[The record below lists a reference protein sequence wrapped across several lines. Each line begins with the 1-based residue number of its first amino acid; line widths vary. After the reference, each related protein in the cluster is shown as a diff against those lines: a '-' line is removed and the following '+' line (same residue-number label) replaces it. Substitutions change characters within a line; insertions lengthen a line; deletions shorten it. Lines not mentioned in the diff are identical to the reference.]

1 MSTVV
6 VLAGVGDSFQ
16 QTAASGPLV
25 LALGACLL
33 AGLVS
38 FASPCVVPLVP
49 GYLSYL
55 AGLVGAEA
63 PPVTP
68 TEARSRRGTAHRAM
82 RDPVRGA
89 AGSPAR
95 AKPGT
100 DTAAT
105 AERGAADPAAEKR
118 AARAGRLRIAGAAG
132 LFVLGFTVV
141 FVLATA
147 TVFGL
152 IQTLNVN
159 RELLQ
164 RIGGVLTI
172 LMGLVFIGLVPALQR
187 DTRMEPRR
195 LTGLLGAPLLGGVF
209 ALGWTPC
216 LGPTLSGVMAVAAG
230 TEGATAARGV
240 TLIVAY
246 CLGLGLPFVVLAFG
260 SAGALRG
267 VGWLRRNSRTIQLI
281 GGILLVAV
289 GVALV
294 TGAWDQFVAWVR
306 DAFVSEVT
314 LPI

>member
-1 MSTVV
+1 MTV

-16 QTAASGPLV
+16 QTAATGPLL

-68 TEARSRRGTAHRAM
+68 AE
-82 RDPVRGA
+82 A
-89 AGSPAR
+89 AGSR
-95 AKPGT
+95 T
-100 DTAAT
+100 AT
-105 AERGAADPAAEKR
+105 ATEVRGGSAKVR
-118 AARAGRLRIAGAAG
+118 VAGAAG
-132 LFVLGFTVV
+132 LFVAGFTVV

-147 TVFGL
+147 TVFGV

-164 RIGGVLTI
+164 RVGGVVTI
-172 LMGLVFIGLVPALQR
+172 VMGLAFIGLIPALQR

-195 LTGLLGAPLLGGVF
+195 LTSLIGAPLLGGVF

-240 TLIVAY
+240 ALIVAY

-267 VGWLRRNSRTIQLI
+267 VGWLRRNSRTIQVI
-281 GGILLVAV
+281 GGIMLVAV

-294 TGAWDQFVAWVR
+294 TGAWDLFVAWVR

>member
-1 MSTVV
+1 MSPTVD

-63 PPVTP
+63 PPVT
-68 TEARSRRGTAHRAM
+68 
-82 RDPVRGA
+82 
-89 AGSPAR
+89 
-95 AKPGT
+95 
-100 DTAAT
+100 T
-105 AERGAADPAAEKR
+105 AEATGTRTTLVEK
-118 AARAGRLRIAGAAG
+118 AGRMRVAGAAG
-132 LFVLGFTVV
+132 LFVAGFTVV
-141 FVLATA
+141 FVLASV
-147 TVFGL
+147 TVFGV

-164 RIGGVLTI
+164 RIGGVVTI
-172 LMGLVFIGLVPALQR
+172 VMGLVFLGLIPALQR
-187 DTRMEPRR
+187 DTRMHPRR
-195 LTGLLGAPLLGGVF
+195 LTGVVGAPLLGAVF

-216 LGPTLSGVMAVAAG
+216 LGPTLSGVMAVSAG

-240 TLIVAY
+240 VLTVAY
-246 CLGLGLPFVVLAFG
+246 CLGLGLPFVILAFG
-260 SAGALRG
+260 SASALRG
-267 VGWLRRNSRTIQLI
+267 VGWLRRNSRTIQVI

-289 GVALV
+289 GIALV
-294 TGAWDQFVAWVR
+294 TGLWDQFVGWVR
-306 DAFVSEVT
+306 NVFVSQVT

>member
-1 MSTVV
+1 MT
-6 VLAGVGDSFQ
+6 VLAGVGESFQ
-16 QTAASGPLV
+16 QTAATGPLL

-55 AGLVGAEA
+55 AGLVGAQA
-63 PPVTP
+63 PPATVDQV
-68 TEARSRRGTAHRAM
+68 RRGRTATTTS
-82 RDPVRGA
+82 
-89 AGSPAR
+89 GS
-95 AKPGT
+95 
-100 DTAAT
+100 AT
-105 AERGAADPAAEKR
+105 TVLTETSVAADTVPAPAPDS
-118 AARAGRLRIAGAAG
+118 GRLRVAGAAG
-132 LFVLGFTVV
+132 LFVAGFTVV

-159 RELLQ
+159 RDLLQ
-164 RIGGVLTI
+164 RLGGVVTI
-172 LMGLVFIGLVPALQR
+172 VMGLAFLGLIPALQR

-195 LTGLLGAPLLGGVF
+195 LAGIAGAPLLGAVF

-230 TEGATAARGV
+230 TEGTTAVRGV
-240 TLIVAY
+240 ALIVAY
-246 CLGLGLPFVVLAFG
+246 CLGLGLPFVILAFG
-260 SAGALRG
+260 SASALRG
-267 VGWLRRNSRTIQLI
+267 VGWLRRNSRRIQVI

-289 GVALV
+289 GAALV
-294 TGAWDQFVAWVR
+294 TGAWDQFVGWVR
-306 DAFVSEVT
+306 DGFVAEVT

>member
-1 MSTVV
+1 M
-6 VLAGVGDSFQ
+6 VLAAVGDSFQ
-16 QTAASGPLV
+16 QAAATGPLL
-25 LALGACLL
+25 LALGACVL

-63 PPVTP
+63 PPAT
-68 TEARSRRGTAHRAM
+68 AAQAKSIGGTA
-82 RDPVRGA
+82 VSVG
-89 AGSPAR
+89 
-95 AKPGT
+95 
-100 DTAAT
+100 
-105 AERGAADPAAEKR
+105 R
-118 AARAGRLRIAGAAG
+118 AAVGKGRIRVAGAAG
-132 LFVLGFTVV
+132 LFVAGFTVV

-147 TVFGL
+147 TVFGV
-152 IQTLNVN
+152 IETLNVN

-164 RIGGVLTI
+164 RVGGVVTI

-195 LTGLLGAPLLGGVF
+195 LTGILGAPLLGAVF

-216 LGPTLSGVMAVAAG
+216 LGPTLSGVMAVSAG
-230 TEGATAARGV
+230 TEGTTAVRGIA
-240 TLIVAY
+240 LIVAY
-246 CLGLGLPFVVLAFG
+246 CLGLGLPFVILAFG
-260 SAGALRG
+260 SATALRG
-267 VGWLRRNSRTIQLI
+267 VGWLRRNSRTIQII

-289 GVALV
+289 GIALV
-294 TGAWDQFVAWVR
+294 TGAWEQFVAWVR